1 MNTLVLRSI
10 SGLVYILLFLGAI
23 YVPREE
29 VFFMW
34 CALLG
39 IGAALEIRGMFR
51 LPRQLVFVSSSVTL
65 ILAYM
70 SESKTLF
77 IYAGVLA
84 TLLMSITLLKKCKNN
99 YFHRYFSP
107 LYAVL
112 GIFNLFL
119 IYQLNAMWCL
129 GILLL
134 VWTND
139 SMAYLVGSKIGKTKV
154 SSISPNK
161 SLEGYLGGTLA
172 TVLVG
177 YFLNQYLPLPHWLIL
192 SITTSLLANLGDLV
206 ASKMKRLTHVKDSGR
221 VIPGHGGILDRIDSL
236 IYLSPVIYLLL
247 TL

>member
-1 MNTLVLRSI
+1 
-10 SGLVYILLFLGAI
+10 
-23 YVPREE
+23 
-29 VFFMW
+29 MW

-51 LPRQLVFVSSSVTL
+51 LPRQLVFVGSSVIL
-65 ILAYM
+65 LLAYT
-70 SESKTLF
+70 SESKTIF
-77 IYAGVLA
+77 VYAGVIA
-84 TLLMSITLLKKCKNN
+84 TFLMSIMLLKKCKNN
-99 YFHRYFSP
+99 SFHRYFSP

-139 SMAYLVGSKIGKTKV
+139 SMAYIVGSKIGKTKV

-161 SLEGYLGGTLA
+161 SLEGYIGGTLA

-177 YFLNQYLPLPHWLIL
+177 YFLNQHLPLPHWFIL
-192 SITTSLLANLGDLV
+192 SFTTSLLANFGDLV
-206 ASKMKRLTHVKDSGR
+206 ASKMKRLSHVKDSGR

>member
-1 MNTLVLRSI
+1 
-10 SGLVYILLFLGAI
+10 
-23 YVPREE
+23 
-29 VFFMW
+29 MW

-51 LPRQLVFVSSSVTL
+51 LPRQLVFVGSSVIL
-65 ILAYM
+65 LLAYT
-70 SESKTLF
+70 SESKTIF
-77 IYAGVLA
+77 VYAGVIA
-84 TLLMSITLLKKCKNN
+84 TFLMSIMLLKKCKNN
-99 YFHRYFSP
+99 SFHRYFSP

-139 SMAYLVGSKIGKTKV
+139 SMAYIVGSKIGKTKV

-161 SLEGYLGGTLA
+161 SLEGYIGGTIA
-172 TVLVG
+172 TILVG
-177 YFLNQYLPLPHWLIL
+177 YFLNQYLPLPHWFIL
-192 SITTSLLANLGDLV
+192 SLTTSLLANFGDLV

-247 TL
+247 IL